1 MHKNDIQQIN
11 FKIVFRVIGMLLCME
26 AFFMI
31 VPLLVSLWYDESD
44 TLAFLTTIGITIV
57 AGAMMIMTTR
67 NH

>member
-31 VPLLVSLWYDESD
+31 VPFLVSLWYDESD
-44 TLAFLTTIGITIV
+44 AFAFLTTIGITIV
-57 AGAMMIMTTR
+57 AGGIMIKNTPNT
-67 NH
+67 